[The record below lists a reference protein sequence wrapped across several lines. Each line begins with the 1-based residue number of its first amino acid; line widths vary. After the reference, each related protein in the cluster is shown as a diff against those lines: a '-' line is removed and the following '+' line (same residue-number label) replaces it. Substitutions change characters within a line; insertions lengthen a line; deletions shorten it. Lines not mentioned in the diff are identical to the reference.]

1 MRIAFTKK
9 DLNTTAWFSLE
20 KLIHL
25 IAGIY
30 IVPKIFNTLGT
41 IDIGKLKFVESVL
54 GMFVPL
60 FGLGLASV
68 CVREIVFKPQKS
80 NQIITTALSVRLV
93 TWLFIAIG
101 FTCYLTLTKNSSLFS
116 IYAILILGY
125 LFKLSDVFEYLLL
138 AKKLAKY
145 IFIGKTTS
153 LLCVLLLQYYG
164 VTNNLNVS
172 FFALIITIDFL
183 LQGVFFIVFLIIK
196 KELFMKQWRFS
207 KRLAKDLLFMAF
219 PLIVSE
225 ALIMFYIGI
234 DELFLKSFH
243 GDHANGIFASV
254 QFLVI
259 GLSWTLG
266 FAIIN
271 AIYPSL
277 AESYHTNRN
286 NYYIKSK
293 QLLFSLIILG
303 ISLAVVYM
311 LFGNKI
317 LETHFSKQYAD
328 AKTAL
333 HIFCWAPLFVFIGM
347 IYEKHLLNANRLNH
361 NVYRFALGCLVNIVL
376 CYTLIPKYQVNGA
389 AIAVLISHFIT
400 NIGYVAF
407 DKKTK
412 KEIIFLR
419 NTK

>member
-41 IDIGKLKFVESVL
+41 VDIGKLKFVESVL

-80 NQIITTALSVRLV
+80 NQIITTALFIRII
-93 TWLFIAIG
+93 TWLCIAIG

-125 LFKLSDVFEYLLL
+125 LFKLCDVFEYLLL

-164 VTNNLNVS
+164 VTNNQNVS

-196 KELFMKQWRFS
+196 KELLLKQWRFS
-207 KRLAKDLLFMAF
+207 KKLAKDLLIMAF
-219 PLIVSE
+219 PLIISE

-234 DELFLKSFH
+234 DELFLKSFY

-277 AESYHTNRN
+277 AESYHANRD
-286 NYYIKSK
+286 NYYIKTK

-303 ISLAVVYM
+303 ISIAILYT

-317 LETHFSKQYAD
+317 LETYFSKQYTD
-328 AKTAL
+328 ATAAL

-347 IYEKHLLNANRLNH
+347 IYEKHLLNTNRLNH
-361 NVYRFALGCLVNIVL
+361 NVYRFVLGCLVNIVL
-376 CYTLIPKYQVNGA
+376 CYILIPKYQVNGA

-400 NIGYVAF
+400 NIGYIAF
-407 DKKTK
+407 DSTTRQSLKRFIKA
-412 KEIIFLR
+412 
-419 NTK
+419 N